1 MDPAQLLRFPA
12 SYAVALYPQAA
23 RLYPVAGGGVR
34 ESQASNAA
42 TIDAEVRELSVF
54 GLVSNLV
61 RVVIL
66 EVVGRGSALALILVD
81 DENAYRRPTE
91 FDGPMDESILT
102 IGRFAAIA
110 PLERRFSP
118 EDTTLKYKMAL
129 LSRAYFAVTGLAVL
143 GLALMLAYRS
153 FYQHPVVYC
162 EKDSVDFGDVYAGQ
176 LLSQTFVLKNRGGRP
191 LDLHLKTTSCSCID
205 PKIEPTRDGALL
217 SVKLVMPQHQ
227 KDVEGFVT
235 IETNDP
241 GQPLKRF
248 VVRARALNFFQV
260 SPQSVNFGNIDITKA
275 SSEAKE
281 ITVSADPEIIEGISF
296 KVEDIVSPSP
306 VHFQVS
312 RSADRTSLRL
322 KVLLDKDLAI
332 GPLTAKVFLMH
343 SQKVIKPT
351 LIPIRGIVKG
361 KVRSDPVEVFL
372 DVPEGTD
379 VLRSIV
385 TILPAENL
393 GPLKIEDAHVL
404 GELAARCQLSV
415 SNDGGRPSCT
425 FVLEPGRVADRSQLV
440 RDIVQIRTSANI
452 QVNVPIILSY
462 H

>member
-1 MDPAQLLRFPA
+1 MPQVLDFMNAVQEFPEIALPEAGRGYEKPNIAFRQRVDSWVSAGQLSKSVMSPFCLSTSPFC
-12 SYAVALYPQAA
+12 LY
-23 RLYPVAGGGVR
+23 V
-34 ESQASNAA
+34 ESGFDIR
-42 TIDAEVRELSVF
+42 TIP
-54 GLVSNLV
+54 
-61 RVVIL
+61 
-66 EVVGRGSALALILVD
+66 VGRSATVEPTGFQPVVVPFNIFALAPH
-81 DENAYRRPTE
+81 EC
-91 FDGPMDESILT
+91 
-102 IGRFAAIA
+102 
-110 PLERRFSP
+110 RFSP
-118 EDTTLKYKMAL
+118 EDTTLKYKLAL
-129 LSRAYFAVTGLAVL
+129 LSRAYFAVTGLAIL

-153 FYQHPVVYC
+153 SYQHPVLYC
-162 EKDSVDFGDVYAGQ
+162 ETDSVDFGDVYAGQ
-176 LLSQTFVLKNRGGRP
+176 LLSQTFVLKNRGDVP

-235 IETNDP
+235 VETNDP

-260 SPQSVNFGNIDITKA
+260 SPQSVNFGNLDITKA

-281 ITVSADPEIIEGISF
+281 ITVSADPKIIEGISF

-312 RSADRTSLRL
+312 RSADRTSLKL
-322 KVLLDKDLAI
+322 KVFLDEDLAI

-343 SQKVIKPT
+343 SQEVIKPT
-351 LIPIRGIVKG
+351 LIPIRGIVRG

-379 VLRSIV
+379 VLRSVVSIV
-385 TILPAENL
+385 PADSL
-393 GPLKIEDAHVL
+393 VPLKIEDAHVL
-404 GELAARCQLSV
+404 GELAARCKLSV
-415 SNDGGRPSCT
+415 SNDGGSPSCT

-440 RDIVQIRTSANI
+440 RDIVQIRTNI
-452 QVNVPIILSY
+452 NIHVNVPIVLSY